1 MAQIKPR
8 LPPFGLIVSPDGRHG
23 VLISKEVSETFDERG
38 SGWWRWS
45 AEAVAFNDR
54 VFIWGQPVTWDEQ
67 PVSEEHSGENRG
79 ALVRRIEGE
88 RFAFVAAGLSM
99 VAQVP
104 QPPRVL
110 IQGGRRARSAPSS
123 DWVGSTPGR
132 AVAAIGADFTAFL
145 ALDNGKLQVWP
156 PHADSQGIAVLG
168 AERNVGV
175 TAKWISL
182 VGAHV
187 MLLAPEGAGY
197 RLQAFT
203 TSTVPVYSIQVP
215 FEVLQPAIA
224 GAGDRVYLAGKG
236 LAAIDK
242 GKITWSHLSPEPIY
256 ASSFEDGSLA
266 LATGKR
272 LDFVKPD
279 GTIDQSFNAD
289 EPLVAPPA
297 IAADGSVW
305 AASAEALYLAR

>member
-1 MAQIKPR
+1 V
-8 LPPFGLIVSPDGRHG
+8 FV
-23 VLISKEVSETFDERG
+23 SKEVADFFDQ
-38 SGWWRWS
+38 SGRAGWRWS
-45 AEAVAFNDR
+45 SEVVAFDDR
-54 VFIWGQPVTWDEQ
+54 VFVGGSPVTWGEHSKAIDD
-67 PVSEEHSGENRG
+67 EHSGANPR
-79 ALVRRIEGE
+79 ALVRRIENE
-88 RFAFVAAGLSM
+88 LFAVVFAGPTHS
-99 VAQVP
+99 AQIP
-104 QPPRVL
+104 QPPKVF
-110 IQGGRRARSAPSS
+110 IQGGRRARSAPSA
-123 DWVGSTPGR
+123 DWRAVSPGR
-132 AVAAIGADFTAFL
+132 AVAAIGTDFTAFL

-156 PHADSQGIAVLG
+156 PHAGSDGMAILG

-197 RLQAFT
+197 RLLAFT
-203 TSTVPVYSIQVP
+203 TKTAPVYSLTVP

-236 LAAIDK
+236 LAAIDN

-297 IAADGSVW
+297 TAGDGSVW